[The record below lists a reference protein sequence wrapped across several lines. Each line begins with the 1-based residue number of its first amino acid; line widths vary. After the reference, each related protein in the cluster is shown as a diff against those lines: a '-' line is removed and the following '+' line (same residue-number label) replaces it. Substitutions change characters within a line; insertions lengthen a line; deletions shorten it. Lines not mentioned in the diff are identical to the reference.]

1 VSAASASVST
11 DLDPILEL
19 RGIHAGYN
27 GIEAVSGVDL
37 SVLPGEIYA
46 LVGPNGAGKS
56 TTVAVAAC
64 LHEPTEGDVV
74 LGGRMVNRA
83 RPQELCHLGVCL
95 VPEGRSVF
103 PNLTVHE
110 NLWLATHAGVSL
122 DDIERRAYDRFPVLG
137 NRRSQLAGT
146 LSGGEQQMLAL
157 ARAVAVDPALLL
169 VDELS
174 MGLAPVIIAELYGFV
189 REIASAGVTVV
200 LVEQFARTVL
210 GLADRA
216 AVMSNGRIVGAG
228 RPDEVEDILE
238 AAYLG
243 AL

>member
-1 VSAASASVST
+1 VST
-11 DLDPILEL
+11 LAAPVETALGPILEL
-19 RGIHAGYN
+19 RGIHAGYH
-27 GIEAVSGVDL
+27 GIEVVSGVDL

-64 LHEPTEGDVV
+64 LHAPTAGDVL
-74 LGGRMVNRA
+74 LGGRVVNGA
-83 RPQELCHLGVCL
+83 RPQDLCHLGVCL

-103 PNLTVHE
+103 PNLSVHE
-110 NLWLATHAGVSL
+110 NLWLATHAGVAL
-122 DDIERRAYDRFPVLG
+122 DEIESRAYGRFPVLG
-137 NRRSQLAGT
+137 TRRAQLAGT

-157 ARAVAVDPALLL
+157 ARAVAVNPAVLL

-174 MGLAPVIIAELYGFV
+174 MGLAPVIIAELYGFI

-216 AVMSNGRIVGAG
+216 AVMSNGKIVGAG
-228 RPDEVEDILE
+228 RPDEVEGVLE